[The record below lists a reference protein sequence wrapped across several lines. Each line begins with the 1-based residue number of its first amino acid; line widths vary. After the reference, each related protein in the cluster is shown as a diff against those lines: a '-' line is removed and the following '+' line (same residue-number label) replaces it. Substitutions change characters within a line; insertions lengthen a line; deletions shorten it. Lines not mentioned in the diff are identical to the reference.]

1 MPSLRFKNGDS
12 QDRITE
18 APLSPEVGSI
28 PLHNNGPSSPILTLG
43 EISPSLF
50 AAICEEATTMKHS
63 ENNLDHVDSTNSSP
77 TYSSLSIS
85 SCSGSPILPMA
96 SPPLIQENRQ
106 QRNLTASTSPRKKK
120 RKTSSPIKKALNNS
134 LERLLVSQ
142 EEKSLLLTSRS
153 SEASMLS
160 FGSPLI
166 NDRNAPY
173 RQEMIRM
180 ENVSFNVYSNTRVIA
195 LSILNGKLCVFTCMN
210 WKRWFGNQKY
220 CGSGVDEKW

>member
-18 APLSPEVGSI
+18 APLSPEIGSI

-50 AAICEEATTMKHS
+50 AAICDEATTMKNS
-63 ENNLDHVDSTNSSP
+63 ESNVDHVESTNSSP

-85 SCSGSPILPMA
+85 SCSGSPVLPMA
-96 SPPLIQENRQ
+96 SPPLIQ
-106 QRNLTASTSPRKKK
+106 QRNLTASPRKKK
-120 RKTSSPIKKALNNS
+120 RKTSSPIKKVVNNS

-153 SEASMLS
+153 SDTSMLS

-173 RQEMIRM
+173 RQEMMRM

-195 LSILNGKLCVFTCMN
+195 LSIMNGKLCVFTCKN
-210 WKRWFGNQKY
+210 WKRWFRNQKY
-220 CGSGVDEKW
+220 CGNGVVEEWQLGIC